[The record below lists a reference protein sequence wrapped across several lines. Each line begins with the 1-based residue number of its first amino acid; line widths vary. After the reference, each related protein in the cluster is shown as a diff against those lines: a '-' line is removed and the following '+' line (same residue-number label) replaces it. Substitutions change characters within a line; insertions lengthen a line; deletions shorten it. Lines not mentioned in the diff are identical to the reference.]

1 MSREITIGP
10 YSAYAIAVKYGY
22 KGTEQ
27 QWIAEQEA
35 SRLAAAQSAADAST
49 AATRAK
55 NAQKAAEAA
64 KGDALDAIG
73 SAKTAAV
80 TAVTDTKTEATKAVQ
95 AAQDTATKA
104 VSAAQTDAVSAVEKA
119 GSEVLESIPEDYQ
132 TTVKKVE
139 VLKTEKAEID
149 DTTVGADA
157 WSSKHIVDV
166 LCPPIS
172 ETGNPVQCYPVAGYP
187 LDCKVSWEPTQEG
200 SGTPYPAGG
209 GKNLWGDLIQNTFV
223 SQQGVSAEYSGAK
236 TTGKIPCAEGDNYT
250 LSCATTFAAAP
261 GNIGVLAY
269 FDASDTMLKR
279 IANTYHR
286 AFTLTAPANAAY
298 LRASCYSE
306 TDADNVQL
314 EKGSAATAYAPYENI
329 RPIKGR
335 DSVTVERCGENLLNI
350 TPFAKKTNHGITYE
364 YVANGGVHISGTATA
379 AVDSPTFAVWHLPPG
394 KYYGLDMGTD
404 IFISILVRR
413 NGANL
418 YLTAKGVF
426 KILAGDVIKYWY
438 MIVAN
443 GATLD
448 KTVYPHIVPGST
460 APTAYAPYT
469 GQTVTLTLPH
479 TIYGGTVDAVTGEGQ
494 ETWKLLT
501 LDGTENYVEEAP
513 KQYSISLKEVSYSG
527 KCSHF
532 KSITLDELQNHV
544 VGAYMKYT
552 GKVIFNTNFSSLD
565 EFKHYLRAQF
575 EAGTPIQICY
585 TRTPNVHNPT
595 FTAIGVQPIP
605 ALSGVNT
612 VLTDADSATVTGR
625 ADPIKR
631 ITDLEDAVASMT
643 TT

>member
-223 SQQGVSAEYSGAK
+223 SQQGDSAGYSGAK

-250 LSCATTFAAAP
+250 LSCATTFAPVP

-279 IANTYHR
+279 IANTYQR

-335 DSVTVERCGENLLNI
+335 DSVTVERCGENLLDI
-350 TPFAKKTNHGITYE
+350 EQCKPVAYGASYGLTVTVDDTGLIKLSGMPTVTAGGSRRFRILFTNQVILTKE
-364 YVANGGVHISGTATA
+364 YKVKAVIVKG
-379 AVDSPTFAVWHLPPG
+379 AVDSITG
-394 KYYGLDMGTD
+394 
-404 IFISILVRR
+404 
-413 NGANL
+413 
-418 YLTAKGVF
+418 
-426 KILAGDVIKYWY
+426 ILADKSIVMIAPLTPNTSVDVQLRLMYYTGDE
-438 MIVAN
+438 
-443 GATLD
+443 
-448 KTVYPHIVPGST
+448 
-460 APTAYAPYT
+460 PTTYAPYT

-595 FTAIGVQPIP
+595 FTATGVQPIP

>member
-49 AATRAK
+49 AATRAE
-55 NAQKAAEAA
+55 NAQKAAETA

-80 TAVTDTKTEATKAVQ
+80 TAVTDTKTESTKAVQ

-139 VLKTEKAEID
+139 ELKTEKAEID

-187 LDCKVSWEPTQEG
+187 LDCKVNWEPAQEG
-200 SGTPYPAGG
+200 SGDQSP
-209 GKNLWGDLIQNTFV
+209 
-223 SQQGVSAEYSGAK
+223 
-236 TTGKIPCAEGDNYT
+236 
-250 LSCATTFAAAP
+250 
-261 GNIGVLAY
+261 
-269 FDASDTMLKR
+269 
-279 IANTYHR
+279 
-286 AFTLTAPANAAY
+286 
-298 LRASCYSE
+298 
-306 TDADNVQL
+306 DNV
-314 EKGSAATAYAPYENI
+314 

-335 DSVTVERCGENLLNI
+335 NSVTVERCGENLLNI
-350 TPFAKKTNHGITYE
+350 TPFAKKTNKGITYE
-364 YVANGGVHISGTATA
+364 YVANGGIHISGTATA
-379 AVDSPTFAVWHLPPG
+379 AVDSPTFAVWRLPPG
-394 KYYGLDMGTD
+394 KYYGLDMGTG
-404 IFISILVRR
+404 ISTSIVARR

-418 YLTAKGVF
+418 WINAKGVF
-426 KILAGDVIKYWY
+426 EILAGDVIKYWY
-438 MIVAN
+438 MIVTN

-448 KTVYPHIVPGST
+448 KTVYPYIVPGST

-479 TIYGGTVDAVTGEGQ
+479 TIYGGTVDVMSSEGQ
-494 ETWKLLT
+494 EAWKFVT
-501 LDGTENYVEEAP
+501 LDGTTNKFSVAATYWNLPRNSAIGIGNWHL
-513 KQYSISLKEVSYSG
+513 QNIHS
-527 KCSHF
+527 SHF
-532 KSITLDELQNHV
+532 PSVFGGNARENFIFTTTTLMSKYFQNADALN
-544 VGAYMKYT
+544 AYLAAQYT
-552 GKVIFNTNFSSLD
+552 
-565 EFKHYLRAQF
+565 
-575 EAGTPIQICY
+575 AGTPVQIVY
-585 TRTPNVHNPT
+585 KLAKPVPITVTG
-595 FTAIGVQPIP
+595 AQPIP

-612 VLTDADSATVTGR
+612 VLTDADNVTVTGR

-643 TT
+643 

>member
-35 SRLAAAQSAADAST
+35 SRLAAAQSAADART
-49 AATRAK
+49 AATRAE
-55 NAQKAAEAA
+55 NAQEAAEAA

-80 TAVTDTKTEATKAVQ
+80 TAVTDTKTKATKAVQ
-95 AAQDTATKA
+95 EAQDTATKA

-139 VLKTEKAEID
+139 ELKTEKAEID

-187 LDCKVSWEPTQEG
+187 LDCKVNWEPTQEG
-200 SGTPYPAGG
+200 SGAQSP
-209 GKNLWGDLIQNTFV
+209 
-223 SQQGVSAEYSGAK
+223 
-236 TTGKIPCAEGDNYT
+236 
-250 LSCATTFAAAP
+250 
-261 GNIGVLAY
+261 
-269 FDASDTMLKR
+269 
-279 IANTYHR
+279 
-286 AFTLTAPANAAY
+286 
-298 LRASCYSE
+298 
-306 TDADNVQL
+306 DNV
-314 EKGSAATAYAPYENI
+314 

-335 DSVTVERCGENLLNI
+335 DSVTVERCGKNLLN
-350 TPFAKKTNHGITYE
+350 PAKYEATEKTINGITFTRLDTGE
-364 YVANGGVHISGTATA
+364 VVVNGTAT
-379 AVDSPTFAVWHLPPG
+379 
-394 KYYGLDMGTD
+394 GTA
-404 IFISILVRR
+404 IYVLVNNFPYQFSLSTDR
-413 NGANL
+413 N
-418 YLTAKGVF
+418 
-426 KILAGDVIKYWY
+426 W
-438 MIVAN
+438 MIVSENIISAQ
-443 GATLD
+443 GLVSGVTLIRPSD
-448 KTVYPHIVPGST
+448 NTQLYIRVESGTFVKSTVVQPQIEKGTT

-469 GQTVTLTLPH
+469 GQTATLTLPT

-494 ETWKLLT
+494 ETWKLVT

-532 KSITLDELQNHV
+532 KAITLDELRDHV

-585 TRTPNVHNPT
+585 TRIPNVHNPT
-595 FTAIGVQPIP
+595 FTATGVQPIP

-643 TT
+643 NT

>member
-35 SRLAAAQSAADAST
+35 SRLAAAQSAADART
-49 AATRAK
+49 AATRAE
-55 NAQKAAEAA
+55 NAQEAAEAA

-80 TAVTDTKTEATKAVQ
+80 TAVTDTKTKATKAVQ
-95 AAQDTATKA
+95 EAQDTATKA

-139 VLKTEKAEID
+139 ELKTEKAEID

-187 LDCKVSWEPTQEG
+187 LGCKVSWEPTQEG
-200 SGTPYPAGG
+200 AG
-209 GKNLWGDLIQNTFV
+209 DP
-223 SQQGVSAEYSGAK
+223 S
-236 TTGKIPCAEGDNYT
+236 PD
-250 LSCATTFAAAP
+250 
-261 GNIGVLAY
+261 
-269 FDASDTMLKR
+269 
-279 IANTYHR
+279 
-286 AFTLTAPANAAY
+286 
-298 LRASCYSE
+298 
-306 TDADNVQL
+306 
-314 EKGSAATAYAPYENI
+314 NI
-329 RPIKGR
+329 RPIKGM
-335 DSVTVERCGENLLNI
+335 DSVTVDRCGKNLLN
-350 TPFAKKTNHGITYE
+350 PARYEAKTKIVNGITFTCMPT
-364 YVANGGVHISGTATA
+364 GGVKLTGTATGTA
-379 AVDSPTFAVWHLPPG
+379 IYTLIKSFA
-394 KYYGLDMGTD
+394 YAF
-404 IFISILVRR
+404 FISSDLNYAVVGKNVISVQ
-413 NGANL
+413 G
-418 YLTAKGVF
+418 LTSGVTLTRPSDNERMY
-426 KILAGDVIKYWY
+426 IRVEY
-438 MIVAN
+438 
-443 GATLD
+443 GATVNT
-448 KTVYPHIVPGST
+448 TVYPQMEKGST
-460 APTAYAPYT
+460 PTVYSPYT
-469 GQTVTLTLPH
+469 GQTATLTLPH

-494 ETWKLLT
+494 ETWKLVT

-532 KSITLDELQNHV
+532 KAITLDELRDHV

-585 TRTPNVHNPT
+585 TRIPNVHNPT
-595 FTAIGVQPIP
+595 FTATGVQPIP

-643 TT
+643 NT

>member
-35 SRLAAAQSAADAST
+35 SRLAAAQSAADART
-49 AATRAK
+49 AATRAE
-55 NAQKAAEAA
+55 NAQEAAEAA

-80 TAVTDTKTEATKAVQ
+80 TAVTDTKTKATKAVQ
-95 AAQDTATKA
+95 EAQDTATKA

-139 VLKTEKAEID
+139 ELKTEKAEID

-157 WSSKHIVDV
+157 WSSKHIVDM
-166 LCPPIS
+166 LCPPLE

-187 LDCKVSWEPTQEG
+187 LGVKATWEPVQEG
-200 SGTPYPAGG
+200 EGTPSP
-209 GKNLWGDLIQNTFV
+209 D
-223 SQQGVSAEYSGAK
+223 
-236 TTGKIPCAEGDNYT
+236 
-250 LSCATTFAAAP
+250 
-261 GNIGVLAY
+261 
-269 FDASDTMLKR
+269 
-279 IANTYHR
+279 
-286 AFTLTAPANAAY
+286 
-298 LRASCYSE
+298 
-306 TDADNVQL
+306 
-314 EKGSAATAYAPYENI
+314 NI

-350 TPFAKKTNHGITYE
+350 TPFAKKTNKGITYE

-379 AVDSPTFAVWHLPPG
+379 SADSPTFAVWHLPPG
-394 KYYGLDMGTD
+394 KYYGLDMGTG
-404 IFISILVRR
+404 IFTSILVQR

-438 MIVAN
+438 MIVTN
-443 GATLD
+443 GSTLD

-527 KCSHF
+527 KSSHF

-585 TRTPNVHNPT
+585 TRIPNVHNPT
-595 FTAIGVQPIP
+595 FTATGVQPIP

-643 TT
+643 NT

>member
-223 SQQGVSAEYSGAK
+223 SQQGVSAGYSGAK

-250 LSCATTFAAAP
+250 LSCATTFAPAP

-279 IANTYHR
+279 IANTYQR

-298 LRASCYSE
+298 LRASCCSE

-335 DSVTVERCGENLLNI
+335 DSVTVERCGKNLLNPAEYEA
-350 TPFAKKTNHGITYE
+350 TTKTINGITFTRLDTGE
-364 YVANGGVHISGTATA
+364 VVVNGTATGTA
-379 AVDSPTFAVWHLPPG
+379 IFALIKNLP
-394 KYYGLDMGTD
+394 YQ
-404 IFISILVRR
+404 ISLSTNR
-413 NGANL
+413 N
-418 YLTAKGVF
+418 
-426 KILAGDVIKYWY
+426 W
-438 MIVAN
+438 MIVGENVISAQ
-443 GATLD
+443 GLVSGVTLIRPSD
-448 KTVYPHIVPGST
+448 NPRLYIRAESGTFVKRAVVQPQIEKGTT
-460 APTAYAPYT
+460 APTTYSPYI
-469 GQTVTLTLPH
+469 GQTATLTLPT

-595 FTAIGVQPIP
+595 FTATGVQPIP

>member
-49 AATRAK
+49 AATRAE

-80 TAVTDTKTEATKAVQ
+80 TEVTDTKTEATKAVQ

-139 VLKTEKAEID
+139 KLKTEKAEID

-172 ETGNPVQCYPVAGYP
+172 ETGNPVTCKPVAGYP
-187 LDCKVSWEPTQEG
+187 LGVVASWEPVQEG
-200 SGTPYPAGG
+200 SGEP
-209 GKNLWGDLIQNTFV
+209 
-223 SQQGVSAEYSGAK
+223 SQ
-236 TTGKIPCAEGDNYT
+236 D
-250 LSCATTFAAAP
+250 
-261 GNIGVLAY
+261 
-269 FDASDTMLKR
+269 
-279 IANTYHR
+279 
-286 AFTLTAPANAAY
+286 
-298 LRASCYSE
+298 
-306 TDADNVQL
+306 
-314 EKGSAATAYAPYENI
+314 NI
-329 RPIKGR
+329 RPISGR
-335 DSVTVERCGENLLNI
+335 GAVKVEQCGDNLLDIAQCRVASPSYAYGLTVTVDDTG
-350 TPFAKKTNHGITYE
+350 
-364 YVANGGVHISGTATA
+364 
-379 AVDSPTFAVWHLPPG
+379 
-394 KYYGLDMGTD
+394 
-404 IFISILVRR
+404 LVRVFGIPKINKDIPSAAFR
-413 NGANL
+413 ILMTNQVI
-418 YLTAKGVF
+418 LTKEYKAKWFVVKGVV
-426 KILAGDVIKYWY
+426 KGVAQILNDKSIALQSSLSPNTSVDVQFRLMYYTGDE
-438 MIVAN
+438 
-443 GATLD
+443 
-448 KTVYPHIVPGST
+448 
-460 APTAYAPYT
+460 PTAYAPYT

-494 ETWKLLT
+494 ETWKLVT

-532 KSITLDELQNHV
+532 KSITLDELRNHV

-585 TRTPNVHNPT
+585 TRIPNVHNPT
-595 FTAIGVQPIP
+595 FTATGVQPIP

-643 TT
+643 NT